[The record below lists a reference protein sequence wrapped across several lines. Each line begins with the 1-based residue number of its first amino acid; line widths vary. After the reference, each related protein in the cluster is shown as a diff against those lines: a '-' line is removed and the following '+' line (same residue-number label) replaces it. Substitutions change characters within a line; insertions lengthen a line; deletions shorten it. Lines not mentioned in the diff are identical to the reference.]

1 MPKPLIILESPG
13 KVKNVKHYTNDQC
26 DVTATIGHI
35 KDLPQN
41 SIGINEDADGKIDFK
56 SIKYVPLPDKGS
68 VIKRI
73 KEMSQGRE
81 VLLAT
86 DPDREGE
93 SISYDVYGEIRR
105 NAASIKRIEIHEI
118 TPKGVERA
126 LKSPRNINNNIV
138 DAQRTRRFIDRLAG
152 YKLTKYAASA
162 LGTSQWIEASV
173 GRTQSAALKLVYD
186 RDKEIE
192 NFKPVPF
199 WKVVL
204 KDNFGNTFT
213 SRRFDKEEDARA
225 LLAQLG
231 RGAQVAK
238 VERTRTKETPPAPL
252 TASTLQQNA
261 SRKFGYMPEK
271 TMQIAQG
278 LFNNSHI
285 TYMRTDSVR
294 LADETVAQI
303 RKYLDDAFDNVVPPR
318 PRVHTDKGGGV
329 QGAHEAIHPTVMNS
343 TASPDKMEGLTDEE
357 KNIYKMIWDYAMASQ
372 AADAEWNVLKVAAM
386 PVGGREVLVASGKSL
401 AAPGWRSIMGMGNEK
416 QEDKE
421 QGQES
426 PALARYKERDAV
438 QGKPQTNREETKPP
452 AFYTV
457 NTLLKALEKNEV
469 GRPATWATI
478 VKTIL
483 NRNYVSENR
492 GTVKHTPK
500 GDAMV
505 QWLMEVCP
513 QLASVRF
520 TANMERQLSEI
531 EEGKA
536 RKEDI
541 VNSFNAVL
549 NQSIEKAKQIPAKK
563 YHFEGVDYSN
573 QNTMSYAKSTGT
585 KSYSKSTYK
594 KSSGT
599 RGTTRSKSSTSNK
612 SYKKSGSSSKYKSKD
627 YYQER

>member
-13 KVKNVKHYTNDQC
+13 KVKNVKHYTDDKC
-26 DVTATIGHI
+26 DVMATIGHI

-41 SIGINEDADGKIDFK
+41 AIGINEDAEGKIDFK
-56 SIKYVPLPDKGS
+56 SIKYVPLPDKVD

-73 KEMSQGRE
+73 KAQAQGRD

-93 SISYDVYGEIRR
+93 SISYDVYGEIKR
-105 NAASIKRIEIHEI
+105 NASSIKRIEIHEI
-118 TPKGVERA
+118 TPKGVAKA
-126 LKSPRNINNNIV
+126 LKSPRNIDNNIV

-152 YKLTKYAASA
+152 YKLTKYAAEA

-192 NFKPVPF
+192 NFVPVPY
-199 WKVVL
+199 WKVVV
-204 KDNFGNTFT
+204 KDRYGNTFT
-213 SRRFDKEEDARA
+213 SRKFDKEEDAQR
-225 LLAQLG
+225 LVAQLG
-231 RGAQVAK
+231 KGLAVANIEK
-238 VERTRTKETPPAPL
+238 TRTKETPPAPL

-271 TMQIAQG
+271 TMQIAQT

-294 LADETVAQI
+294 LADETIDQI
-303 RKYLDDAFDNVVPPR
+303 RKYLDDAFEGALPPK
-318 PRVHTDKGGGV
+318 PRVHTDKGGAV
-329 QGAHEAIHPTVMNS
+329 QGAHEAIHPTVM
-343 TASPDKMEGLTDEE
+343 TAKGAPEAMTGFSDEE

-372 AADAEWNVLKVAAM
+372 AADAEWNVLKVSAA
-386 PVGGREVLVASGKSL
+386 PVGGKEPLVSSGKTL
-401 AAPGWRSIMGMGNEK
+401 ASAGWRAIMSSEK
-416 QEDKE
+416 EDKE
-421 QGQES
+421 QES
-426 PALARYKERDAV
+426 PALAVYKINDRV
-438 QGKPQTNREETKPP
+438 QGKPQANREETKPP
-452 AFYTV
+452 AYYTV

-483 NRNYVSENR
+483 NRNYVSENK

-505 QWLMEVCP
+505 QWLMAVCP

-520 TANMERQLSEI
+520 TALMEQSLADI
-531 EEGKA
+531 EAGKA

-541 VNSFNAVL
+541 VNEFNAVL
-549 NQSIEKAKQIPAKK
+549 NRSIEKAKQIPSKK

-573 QNTMSYAKSTGT
+573 KNTYSASKSTGT
-585 KSYSKSTYK
+585 KSYPKSGARKLSTRTKTSSRSTGTKSYTKK
-594 KSSGT
+594 KSS
-599 RGTTRSKSSTSNK
+599 
-612 SYKKSGSSSKYKSKD
+612 SSSKYKSKD
-627 YYQER
+627 YYPDRSY